1 VPVSPSA
8 AIFFEQVSHQSL
20 VVHLQANKTDFQKLF
35 EKLLKQLA
43 I

>member
-1 VPVSPSA
+1 MSPSA

-20 VVHLQANKTDFQKLF
+20 VIHLQAKKTDFKKSF
-35 EKLLKQLA
+35 EK